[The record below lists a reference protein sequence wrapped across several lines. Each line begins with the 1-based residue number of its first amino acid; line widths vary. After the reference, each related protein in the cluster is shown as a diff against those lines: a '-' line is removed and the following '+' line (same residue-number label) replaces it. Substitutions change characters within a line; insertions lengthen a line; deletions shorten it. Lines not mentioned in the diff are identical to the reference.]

1 MCSLFVWLSLASS
14 QTITTSRDL
23 LFITMVP
30 SRDSSYVSK
39 DCLDMMEKES
49 LIFENKMNQII
60 FAINM
65 FVYMYVFVM
74 DRLDTNTGGYCGF
87 WIFFELK
94 IEEVPSMQNEICGR
108 KCLIFNILKLKYHLR
123 SNFLKVK
130 KIRLL
135 ADMIWA
141 LHVRLKNRSLVC
153 GIKEVDSA
161 GCRTCEVFE
170 VFSLLQVSSSLRCF
184 GMDHF
189 EHFERR
195 SMDRLERQT
204 EDVKVFKN
212 FSLET
217 ANKDEDNIIE
227 ILKRCFLQCER
238 FIGYFSAEVSQL
250 EKKLDLFENAT
261 VRQKSASLVQKALEF
276 IFSESRDVLLLLF
289 CYLFWYVE
297 K

>member
-39 DCLDMMEKES
+39 DWLDMMEKES

-74 DRLDTNTGGYCGF
+74 DRHDTSTGGYCGF

-94 IEEVPSMQNEICGR
+94 IEEVPSMENEICGI
-108 KCLIFNILKLKYHLR
+108 KCLIFNILKSKYHLR

-141 LHVRLKNRSLVC
+141 LHVRLKNGSLVC

-161 GCRTCEVFE
+161 SCRTREVFE

-189 EHFERR
+189 EHLSWTGKYVLLQVPLHRNIHGLR
-195 SMDRLERQT
+195 VILRL
-204 EDVKVFKN
+204 
-212 FSLET
+212 
-217 ANKDEDNIIE
+217 
-227 ILKRCFLQCER
+227 FLYRE
-238 FIGYFSAEVSQL
+238 
-250 EKKLDLFENAT
+250 
-261 VRQKSASLVQKALEF
+261 VRQLLPDSHWITTLLSMSQQED
-276 IFSESRDVLLLLF
+276 SLLLP
-289 CYLFWYVE
+289 E
-297 K
+297 MK